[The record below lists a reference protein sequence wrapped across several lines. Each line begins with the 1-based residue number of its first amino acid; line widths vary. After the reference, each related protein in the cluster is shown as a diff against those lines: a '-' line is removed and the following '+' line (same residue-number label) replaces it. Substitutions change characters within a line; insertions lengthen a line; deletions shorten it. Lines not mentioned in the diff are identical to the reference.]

1 MSVPSASV
9 NIQVRFTPE
18 ALGLLAGLTEQA
30 IFRAIDR
37 TVARLTAFAKG
48 SVSPVPIDTGQLQ
61 QSVAIAGSPRTIIM
75 HWSARSP
82 QGYDYALVADIGR
95 PEDNYI
101 GRHYSDQMRAVAKEW
116 LVEELER
123 ELQAIQGA
131 LP

>member
-9 NIQVRFTPE
+9 NIQVRFSRE
-18 ALGLLAGLTEQA
+18 AMALLPVLTEQA
-30 IFRAIDR
+30 ILRAIDR
-37 TVARLTAFAKG
+37 TVARLTTFATS

-75 HWSARSP
+75 HWSALDK
-82 QGYDYALVADIGR
+82 GYDYAHVADVGR
-95 PEDNYI
+95 PTDAYI

-116 LVEELER
+116 LVEELQR
-123 ELQAIQGA
+123 ELQAIQGQ

>member
-9 NIQVRFTPE
+9 NIQVQFTPE
-18 ALGLLAGLTEQA
+18 ALAVVPVLTEQA
-30 IFRAIDR
+30 ILRAIDR
-37 TVARLTAFAKG
+37 TVARLTVFATS

-75 HWSARSP
+75 HWSALDK
-82 QGYDYALVADIGR
+82 GYDYALVADVGR
-95 PEDNYI
+95 PNDAYI

-116 LVEELER
+116 LLEELVR
-123 ELQAIQGA
+123 ELNTVQGA